1 MEIIRPYG
9 RLVTR
14 IDPEKA
20 IETAKAT
27 QGVCIAT
34 SSSGRKGM
42 VGMGR
47 AIYDTLGLVSRREP
61 ITYAVTLGPK
71 TEQNPYIAELATMA
85 MAMRCLPHHL
95 VGRQITIFTSNLGA
109 LLAASQPRHQLG
121 QASIEELYNAAH
133 ALRKGGNSISLV

>member
-1 MEIIRPYG
+1 MEIIRPYVITPWEE

-42 VGMGR
+42 VGMGG
-47 AIYDTLGLVSRREP
+47 AIYDTLGLATRRERP
-61 ITYAVTLGPK
+61 IMYAVTLGAR
-71 TEQNPYIAELATMA
+71 TEQNPYIAES
-85 MAMRCLPHHL
+85 LPW
-95 VGRQITIFTSNLGA
+95 
-109 LLAASQPRHQLG
+109 PWP
-121 QASIEELYNAAH
+121 
-133 ALRKGGNSISLV
+133 